1 MKSSALIETWLVEDH
16 DAFRRSLKRLCT
28 PQRGLA
34 PASAFANAES
44 MLAALATTDSKPQVL
59 LLDVGLPGRSGL
71 DVIADVHHHAP
82 DCRIVIL
89 TVFEDEAKISQAI
102 SAGACGYLLKTAT
115 PDEIVE
121 AVIEASHGGSPMS
134 PHVASSVV
142 KILARLT
149 KPASSA
155 APPVTL
161 SPREHDLLRLMIEGL
176 TAKEIAARLEISI
189 HTADTHTRNLFS
201 KLGVH
206 SRTAAVARA
215 MREEL
220 A

>member
-1 MKSSALIETWLVEDH
+1 MNSTDLIETWLVEDH

-59 LLDVGLPGRSGL
+59 LLDLGLPGRSGL
-71 DVIADVHHHAP
+71 DVIADVHRHAP

-115 PDEIVE
+115 PDEIAE
-121 AVIEASHGGSPMS
+121 AVLEASHGGSPMS
-134 PHVASSVV
+134 PHVASSIV

-149 KPASSA
+149 KPAAVS
-155 APPVTL
+155 PITL
-161 SPREHDLLRLMIEGL
+161 SPREHELLRLMVEGL
-176 TAKEIAARLEISI
+176 TAKEISARLEISI

-201 KLGVH
+201 KLGAH
-206 SRTAAVARA
+206 SRAAAVARA
-215 MREEL
+215 MREKL
-220 A
+220 V